1 MNIDTLIL
9 SGGGNK
15 CSSFLGSLKYLI
27 DHKIIDF
34 KKINKIIGVS
44 GGMVYIIPLLLGYS
58 IDETIKIFL
67 NTNPKNL
74 LNYDQ
79 FSIQNL
85 INHYG
90 IFENNLMKY
99 YCNIFEKYKQYNEI
113 NLKELYQLSKIELI
127 GKVVNVTK
135 NRIEYISYQSHPNL
149 KLSLLIQMTTCIPI
163 IFQPILYK
171 KNYYVDGGL
180 CGNFPHEINQSKNYL
195 GLNIFHS
202 GKNEI
207 QNIYDYLLSIK
218 KLIGRNQIDEKNKKI
233 IHFKIDIHILDLDLS
248 IDQKKNI
255 IKEGYSQTRNHFN
268 NRFNKI

>member
-99 YCNIFEKYKQYNEI
+99 YCNM
-113 NLKELYQLSKIELI
+113 KEA
-127 GKVVNVTK
+127 
-135 NRIEYISYQSHPNL
+135 
-149 KLSLLIQMTTCIPI
+149 
-163 IFQPILYK
+163 
-171 KNYYVDGGL
+171 
-180 CGNFPHEINQSKNYL
+180 
-195 GLNIFHS
+195 
-202 GKNEI
+202 
-207 QNIYDYLLSIK
+207 
-218 KLIGRNQIDEKNKKI
+218 
-233 IHFKIDIHILDLDLS
+233 
-248 IDQKKNI
+248 
-255 IKEGYSQTRNHFN
+255 
-268 NRFNKI
+268 